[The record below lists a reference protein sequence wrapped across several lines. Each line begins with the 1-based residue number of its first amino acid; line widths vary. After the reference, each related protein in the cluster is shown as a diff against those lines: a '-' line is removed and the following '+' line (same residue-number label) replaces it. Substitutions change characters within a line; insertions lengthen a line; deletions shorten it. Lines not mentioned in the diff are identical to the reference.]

1 MVSVPVKSEPMHL
14 SKVVW
19 SEGMYLAQ
27 HHFQAQSKYFEDSL
41 QFVLGNLSYKA
52 YGVAGC
58 ELDPEALL
66 NGTILVGH
74 ARGVFP
80 DGLAFHFPDSDP
92 PPAARQIGDAFSP
105 TQESHQ
111 LLLTIPAFRRGAANC
126 GAAADGSFRYIAR
139 TADMPDDLTGSDVK
153 PVAVG
158 VKNFRLRLDYEAEPG
173 EVALPIARIKRDGAG
188 HFVYDGEYIPPCL
201 QIGASPRLLLLLSRI
216 VDILDAKSAAVAAES
231 SASRKGLREYASRE
245 VANFW
250 LLHAVRSSMPP
261 LRHLL
266 EMRTSHPE
274 EVYRELSRLAG
285 ALCTFA
291 IDSHPRSLPVY
302 DHERLGECFGEL
314 DRHIRG
320 HLEVIIPTNCIT
332 VPLRRVS
339 DFLYVGVVT
348 DQRCFGKSHWILGAR
363 TDGDRGDLIARVP
376 KLVKICSSRH
386 VERLFKEARPGLSI
400 QHLPNPPSAV
410 SPRIGAEY
418 FALGRTGS
426 MEAQGCWKDIG
437 VSGQVGIY
445 IPGALGGA
453 ELELLVVLEN

>member
-1 MVSVPVKSEPMHL
+1 MPL

-27 HHFQAQSKYFEDSL
+27 HHFQAQSRYFEDSL
-41 QFVLGNLSYKA
+41 QFVLGALAFKA

-66 NGTILVGH
+66 NGTVLLGH
-74 ARGVFP
+74 ARGIFP
-80 DGLAFHFPDSDP
+80 DGLAFHIPDSDP
-92 PPAARQIGDAFSP
+92 PPASRDIGDAFSP

-111 LLLTIPAFRRGAANC
+111 LLLTIPAYRRGAANC
-126 GAAADGSFRYIAR
+126 SSGENGTYRYIAQ
-139 TADMPDDLTGSDVK
+139 TAEMPDDVTGSDVK
-153 PVAVG
+153 AVPVG
-158 VKNFRLRLDYEAEPG
+158 RKNLRLRLDYEAQPG
-173 EVALPIARIKRDGAG
+173 EIALPIARIKRDGTG
-188 HFVYDGEYIPPCL
+188 HFVYDSEYVPPAL
-201 QIGASPRLLLLLSRI
+201 QIGASPRLLLLLSR
-216 VDILDAKSAAVAAES
+216 VVEILDAKSAAVAAEGS
-231 SASRKGLREYASRE
+231 SSRKGLREYASRE

-250 LLHAVRSSMPP
+250 LLHAVRSSIPP

-274 EVYRELSRLAG
+274 ELFRELSRLAG
-285 ALCTFA
+285 TLCTFA
-291 IDSHPRSLPVY
+291 LDSHPRSLPVY
-302 DHERLGECFGEL
+302 DHDRLGECFGEL
-314 DRHIRG
+314 DRHIRL

-348 DQRCFGKSHWILGAR
+348 DQRCFGQARWILGAR
-363 TDGDRGDLIARVP
+363 TEGNRGELIDKVP
-376 KLVKICSSRH
+376 KLVKICSSKH

-400 QHLPNPPSAV
+400 QHLPQPPSAV

-418 FALGRTGS
+418 FTLGRSGS
-426 MEAQGCWKDIG
+426 MEAQVCWKEIG
-437 VSGQVGIY
+437 RSSEVGIY
-445 IPGALGGA
+445 VPGALAAA

>member
-1 MVSVPVKSEPMHL
+1 MHL

-27 HHFQAQSKYFEDSL
+27 HHFQAQSRYFEDSL
-41 QFVLGNLSYKA
+41 QFVLGTLSYKA

-58 ELDPEALL
+58 ELDPEALI
-66 NGTILVGH
+66 NGTVQLGH

-80 DGLAFHFPDSDP
+80 DGLAFHIPDSDS
-92 PPAARQIGDAFSP
+92 PPAAREIGDAFSP

-111 LLLTIPAFRRGAANC
+111 LLLTVPAYRRGAANC
-126 GAAADGSFRYIAR
+126 GPTADGAFRYIAQM
-139 TADMPDDLTGSDVK
+139 AQMPDDVTGSDIK
-153 PVAVG
+153 PVPVG
-158 VKNFRLRLDYEAEPG
+158 RKNFRLRLDYEAQAG
-173 EVALPIARIKRDGAG
+173 EIALPIARIKRDGTG
-188 HFVYDGEYIPPCL
+188 HFVYDSEYVPPSL

-216 VDILDAKSAAVAAES
+216 IEILDAKSAAVAAES
-231 SASRKGLREYASRE
+231 SASKKVLREYASRE

-250 LLHAVRSSMPP
+250 LLHAVRSSIPP

-274 EVYRELSRLAG
+274 ELYTELSRLAG

-291 IDSHPRSLPVY
+291 FDSNPRSLPVY
-302 DHERLGECFGEL
+302 DHERLGECFSEL
-314 DRHIRG
+314 DRHIRT
-320 HLEVIIPTNCIT
+320 HLEVIIPTNCIKL
-332 VPLRRVS
+332 PLRRVS

-348 DQRCFGKSHWILGAR
+348 DQRCFGQSHWILGAR
-363 TDGDRGDLIARVP
+363 SDGDRGELITRVP

-418 FALGRTGS
+418 FTLGRSGS
-426 MEAQGCWKDIG
+426 MEAQVCWKDISR
-437 VSGQVGIY
+437 SGEVGIY
-445 IPGALGGA
+445 IPGALAGA
-453 ELELLVVLEN
+453 ELELLVVLGD

>member
-1 MVSVPVKSEPMHL
+1 MPL

-27 HHFQAQSKYFEDSL
+27 HHFQAQSRYFEDSL
-41 QFVLGNLSYKA
+41 QFVLGALAFKA

-66 NGTILVGH
+66 NGTVLLGH
-74 ARGVFP
+74 ARGIFP
-80 DGLAFHFPDSDP
+80 DGLAFHIPDSDP
-92 PPAARQIGDAFSP
+92 TPPPREIGDAFSP

-111 LLLTIPAFRRGAANC
+111 LLLTIPAYRRGAANC
-126 GAAADGSFRYIAR
+126 GSGDNGSYRYIAQ
-139 TADMPDDLTGSDVK
+139 TAQMPDDVTGSDIK
-153 PVAVG
+153 PVPVG
-158 VKNFRLRLDYEAEPG
+158 KKNLHLRLDYEAQPSEI
-173 EVALPIARIKRDGAG
+173 ALPIARIKRDGTG
-188 HFVYDGEYIPPCL
+188 HFVYDSEYVPPAL
-201 QIGASPRLLLLLSRI
+201 QIGASPRLLLLLNRI
-216 VDILDAKSAAVAAES
+216 VEILDAKSAAVAAEGS
-231 SASRKGLREYASRE
+231 SSRKGLREYASRE

-250 LLHAVRSSMPP
+250 LLHAVRSSIPP

-266 EMRTSHPE
+266 DMRTAHPE
-274 EVYRELSRLAG
+274 ELFRELSRLAG

-291 IDSHPRSLPVY
+291 FDSHPRSLPVY

-314 DRHIRG
+314 DRHIRT
-320 HLEVIIPTNCIT
+320 HLEVIIPTNCIS

-348 DQRCFGKSHWILGAR
+348 DQRCFGQARWILGAR
-363 TDGDRGDLIARVP
+363 TDGDRSELIAKVP

-400 QHLPNPPSAV
+400 QHLPHPPSAV

-418 FALGRTGS
+418 FTLGRSGS
-426 MEAQGCWKDIG
+426 MEAQVCWKEIG
-437 VSGQVGIY
+437 RSSEVGIY
-445 IPGALGGA
+445 VPGALATA
-453 ELELLVVLEN
+453 ELELLVVLEG